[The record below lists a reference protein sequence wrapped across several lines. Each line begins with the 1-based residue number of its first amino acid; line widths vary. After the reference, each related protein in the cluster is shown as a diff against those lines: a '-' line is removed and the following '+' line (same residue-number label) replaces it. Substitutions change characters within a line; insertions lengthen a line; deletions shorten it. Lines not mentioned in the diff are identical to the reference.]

1 MPKAERRTVVKPK
14 GPRGGKKDFAIGAA
28 FEKAFDVFKKDK
40 EPFLTLSGA
49 MFFCA
54 AFREVIDY
62 ARKQKEGDCV
72 LLALMG
78 LLFFVGWL
86 LKIELIRLSLRKV
99 KGKSRRIKTTFGTV
113 DCYKRSFIAG
123 LLTSL
128 AVLVGLLLLVVPG
141 FIVAIGLCLSVYV
154 VLEYRVNVENA
165 LRISWELTRDVK
177 MRILGF
183 GLVSVLAI
191 FCGALCCGVG
201 LIVAWPVTT
210 LAWVVVYRE
219 LERQTRLPK
228 FETLK
233 AKV

>member
-1 MPKAERRTVVKPK
+1 MPKAECRTVVKPK
-14 GPRGGKKDFAIGAA
+14 APRGGKKDFAIGAA
-28 FEKAFDVFKKDK
+28 FEKAFDVFKRDK
-40 EPFLTLSGA
+40 EPFISIPGA
-49 MFFCA
+49 MFFFEA
-54 AFREVIDY
+54 VRFFVDR
-62 ARKQKEGDCV
+62 ARKQDEEGWILLV
-72 LLALMG
+72 LVG
-78 LLFFVGWL
+78 LLYLVGWL
-86 LKIELIRLSLRKV
+86 LKIELMRLSLRKV
-99 KGKSRRIKTTFGTV
+99 KGKQGRIKTTFGTV

-123 LLTSL
+123 LLISL

-165 LRISWELTRDVK
+165 LRISCELTRGVK
-177 MRILGF
+177 VKILGF
-183 GLVSVLAI
+183 GLVSFLVI
-191 FCGALCCGVG
+191 FCGLLCCGVG

>member
-1 MPKAERRTVVKPK
+1 
-14 GPRGGKKDFAIGAA
+14 
-28 FEKAFDVFKKDK
+28 
-40 EPFLTLSGA
+40 
-49 MFFCA
+49 MFFFEA
-54 AFREVIDY
+54 VRFFVDR
-62 ARKQKEGDCV
+62 ARKQDEEGWILLV
-72 LLALMG
+72 LVG
-78 LLFFVGWL
+78 LLYLVGWL
-86 LKIELIRLSLRKV
+86 LKIELMRLSLRKV
-99 KGKSRRIKTTFGTV
+99 KGKQGRIKTTFGTV

-123 LLTSL
+123 LLISL

-165 LRISWELTRDVK
+165 LRISWELTRGVK
-177 MRILGF
+177 VKILGF
-183 GLVSVLAI
+183 GLVSFLVI
-191 FCGALCCGVG
+191 FCGLLCCGVG
-201 LIVAWPVTT
+201 LIVAWPVPT